1 MFDLTLREVARETL
15 EKIEYDTQTGLRLAA
30 WIVDEIGLG
39 IDPDKLAAVQA
50 ALRDAYETR
59 EAEDRKAL
67 DRLKK
72 AA

>member
-1 MFDLTLREVARETL
+1 
-15 EKIEYDTQTGLRLAA
+15 
-30 WIVDEIGLG
+30 VDEIGLG